1 VVSAPDDA
9 DLRLGPLRLR
19 IRTSSPLLRETLT
32 RFLPEGMVPSPIP
45 APWGTPA
52 PLETRVFLETFRE
65 PLRRRRTRV
74 REGALCQGH
83 WRRGERSL
91 WVLEGEGL
99 SEARAW
105 LHAGSPDTAQAALR
119 QCLRGFLPEWFLCQG
134 GIVLHGATLIH
145 RHRAWVFLAQSGGG
159 KTTLA
164 RHHGDEGCLGDDA
177 AFLWHDAGTDR
188 WWAVPSPLP
197 GREPVAITAP
207 PMPVAGLFRL
217 RKGQGPRGHCGQ
229 RLQTAR
235 ALREVLAR
243 ARVDVH
249 LASVR
254 GLLLDRALDLVRA
267 LPVRVIRLPRDQS
280 PWPLVDQES
289 EEADGSERR

>member
-1 VVSAPDDA
+1 MVSAPDDA

-19 IRTSSPLLRETLT
+19 IRTSSPRLRETLS
-32 RFLPEGMVPSPIP
+32 RFLPAGMGLSPTP
-45 APWGTPA
+45 DPWGVP
-52 PLETRVFLETFRE
+52 PPPETRVLLEDFQE
-65 PLRRRRTRV
+65 PLRRRRTRI
-74 REGALCQGH
+74 REGALCLGP

-99 SEARAW
+99 SEARAR

-134 GIVLHGATLIH
+134 GLVLHGATLIH
-145 RHRAWVFLAQSGGG
+145 HHRAWVFLAPSGGG

-164 RHHGDEGCLGDDA
+164 RSHGGEGCLGDDA
-177 AFLWHDAGTDR
+177 AFLWHDPGTGR
-188 WWAVPSPLP
+188 WWALPSPLP

-207 PMPVAGLFRL
+207 PTPVAGLFRL
-217 RKGQGPRGHCGQ
+217 RKVQGPPGHCGQ

-249 LASVR
+249 LAPVR

-267 LPVRVIRLPRDQS
+267 LPVCVIRLPRDHS
-280 PWPLVDQES
+280 PWPLVDPRS
-289 EEADGSERR
+289 AGSDGSEGR